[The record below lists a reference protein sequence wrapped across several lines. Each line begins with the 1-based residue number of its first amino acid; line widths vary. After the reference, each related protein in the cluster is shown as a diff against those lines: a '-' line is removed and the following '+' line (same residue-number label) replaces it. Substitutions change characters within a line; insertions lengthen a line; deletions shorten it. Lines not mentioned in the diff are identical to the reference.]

1 MELITAKTLWK
12 DYDPRNIPLDETV
25 LITEYNEKYSVKHVY
40 FNGEATGDGCTRI
53 YARVYVPASIP
64 SGAAVVLM
72 NDIET
77 PFDTT
82 YTEMLLDCGYTVLVP
97 DYAGKRTE
105 GRFTIYPRSL

>member
-53 YARVYVPASIP
+53 YARVHSFGR
-64 SGAAVVLM
+64 SGCAYERYRNAFRHHLYRNAA
-72 NDIET
+72 
-77 PFDTT
+77 
-82 YTEMLLDCGYTVLVP
+82 
-97 DYAGKRTE
+97 
-105 GRFTIYPRSL
+105 